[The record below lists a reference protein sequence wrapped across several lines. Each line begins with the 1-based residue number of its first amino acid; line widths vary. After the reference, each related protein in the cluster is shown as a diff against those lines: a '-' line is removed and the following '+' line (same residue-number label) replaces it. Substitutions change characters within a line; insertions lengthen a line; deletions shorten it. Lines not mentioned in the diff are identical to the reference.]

1 MNLYLIFV
9 MVGLSLTGMN
19 DKNFSTVNPE
29 WVNSAEVCEI
39 CDSYNYMLQVIIVI
53 KLCVD

>member
-1 MNLYLIFV
+1 
-9 MVGLSLTGMN
+9 MVGPSLTGMN
-19 DKNFSTVNPE
+19 DTNFSTVNPE

-53 KLCVD
+53 KSCVDWIC